1 MLETE
6 RLILRP
12 LDEDDVD
19 EIYAMRSDAEVMRFI
34 REPQNRRES
43 ADWLELISSRWQT
56 EQIGF
61 CAMIEKASNE
71 FVGWCGVW
79 KLKETGEFEIG
90 YATVPKIWGRGLA
103 TEAAVKFLEYAF
115 ERLQPEK
122 IVAVA
127 QPKNQASRRVMEKL
141 GMSYDYTG
149 IFYGSN
155 LVHYS
160 ITKTKFKQ
168 DRNRIQ
174 QLRGGEQR
182 VEYRISS
189 LTPDS

>member
-12 LDEDDVD
+12 LAAGDIN
-19 EIYAMRSDAEVMRFI
+19 EIYAMRSDAELMRYI
-34 REPQNRRES
+34 REPQNLDES
-43 ADWLELISSRWQT
+43 ADWVELVSSRWEK

-61 CAMIEKASNE
+61 CAMIEKASNQ
-71 FVGWCGVW
+71 FVGWCGIW
-79 KLKETGEFEIG
+79 KLKETREYEIG
-90 YATVPKIWGRGLA
+90 YATVKNARGKNLA
-103 TEAAVKFLEYAF
+103 TEAALEFLSYAF

-127 QPKNQASRRVMEKL
+127 EPENTASRRVMEKL

-149 IFYGSN
+149 VFYGKN

-160 ITKTKFKQ
+160 ITRDKFRSRAEK
-168 DRNRIQ
+168 N
-174 QLRGGEQR
+174 
-182 VEYRISS
+182 
-189 LTPDS
+189 

>member
-12 LDEDDVD
+12 LKEKDVD
-19 EIYAMRSDAEVMRFI
+19 EIYAMRSDADVMRFI
-34 REPQNRRES
+34 REPQNRAES
-43 ADWLELISSRWQT
+43 ADWVKLVSSRWVN

-71 FVGWCGVW
+71 FVGWCGIW
-79 KLKETGEFEIG
+79 KLKETGELEIG
-90 YATVPKIWGRGLA
+90 YATVPKAWGKGFA
-103 TEAAVKFLEYAF
+103 TEAAFKFLDYAF
-115 ERLQPEK
+115 ERLKPEK

-127 QPKNQASRRVMEKL
+127 QPKNNASRRVMEKL

-149 IFYGSN
+149 LFYGNN

-160 ITKTKFKQ
+160 ITKEKFRQ
-168 DRNRIQ
+168 DRNRVQ
-174 QLRGGEQR
+174 GSGFGE
-182 VEYRISS
+182 
-189 LTPDS
+189 